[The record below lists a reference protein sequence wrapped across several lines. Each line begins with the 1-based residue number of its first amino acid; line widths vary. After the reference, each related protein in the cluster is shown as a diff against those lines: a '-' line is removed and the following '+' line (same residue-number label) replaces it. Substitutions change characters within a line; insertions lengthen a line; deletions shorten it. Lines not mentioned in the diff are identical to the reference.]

1 MSGQWQ
7 FMVRAATVR
16 RLARCGALLVAF
28 LCLTSANVV
37 AQKRPSIADDADA
50 VDKKSKATTPN
61 RDRRTTPTRTTPTR
75 TPRRTPNPPAPRPP
89 ALLDVTFVTGVA
101 ESDIFVNAPGSKLQP
116 MGKTGADGK
125 LNTRMPRG
133 VYNVTASRAGYNAQ
147 RQQISVQ
154 PGSTNFVINLTGQ
167 PLPGTLPT
175 ASEVLKRFSD
185 PKQTDR
191 VTAAEWQL
199 VQQQTSVAF
208 AANPGDAQ
216 VRAQSL
222 FAQGQLA
229 YLRRDYAGALVAF
242 NNAALALPTSAL
254 AYYGLG
260 NAYLATMQLP
270 ESLRAYQRA
279 IELDGQ
285 LAMAYRGVGDVLT
298 RQDKS
303 KDALP
308 YYERARQLGYF
319 SADTSLNM
327 AQNLMRRGRWAEAIR
342 ELSDLSKAQPSA
354 AVFVALGD
362 CYMQLKQPLSAAP
375 AYRRAIELDPGSA
388 QAHAR
393 YGEMMYESREYAAA
407 AEALERALAL
417 DQTGA
422 SKINRARTRK
432 LADDAASKSRRG
444 K

>member
-16 RLARCGALLVAF
+16 QLARCGKLLVWF
-28 LCLTSANVV
+28 LCLTAANVV
-37 AQKRPSIADDADA
+37 AQKQQRPSIADDAEA
-50 VDKKSKATTPN
+50 AEKKSNATTPN
-61 RDRRTTPTRTTPTR
+61 RDRRPPTTRP
-75 TPRRTPNPPAPRPP
+75 PRRNPPAPAPRPP
-89 ALLDVTFVTGVA
+89 AMLDVTFVTGVA
-101 ESDIFVNAPGSKLQP
+101 GSDIFVNAPGGKLQL

-125 LNTRMPRG
+125 LATRMPRG

-154 PGSTNFVINLTGQ
+154 QNSTNFTLNLTGQ

-175 ASEVLKRFSD
+175 AAEVLRRFSD

-242 NNAALALPTSAL
+242 NNAALALPSSAL

-260 NAYLATMQLP
+260 NAYLATNQLT

-279 IELDGQ
+279 VELDDG
-285 LAMAYRGVGDVLT
+285 LAMAYKGAGDVLT
-298 RQDKS
+298 RQDKT
-303 KDALP
+303 KDAFP
-308 YYERARQLGYF
+308 YYERARLLGYF

-327 AQNLMRRGRWAEAIR
+327 AQNLMRRERWAEAIR
-342 ELSDLSKAQPSA
+342 ELSELSKAHPSA
-354 AVFVALGD
+354 AVFVSLGD

-375 AYRRAIELDPGSA
+375 AYRRAIELDPNSA

-393 YGEMMYESREYAAA
+393 YGEMMYGSREYAAA
-407 AEALERALAL
+407 SEALERALAL
-417 DQTGA
+417 DRTGA
-422 SKINRARTRK
+422 SKINRARVRK
-432 LADDAASKSRRG
+432 MADDAASKSRRG